1 MNKKVILIIMDGWG
15 IAKTGEEDR
24 SAILAA
30 NTPFYNSILQKY
42 PHGKLAASGLA
53 VGLPDGQMGNSEVG
67 HTNLGAGRVVYQDL
81 VKINLAV
88 QDGSLAKEPVLAN
101 ALEYAKTTAKKVHF
115 IGLVSDGGVHSH
127 IDHLKG
133 LCSIAHQAGLTDVYV
148 HAFTDGRDCDPKSGL
163 GFLRD
168 LRAHMAATTG
178 QLASITGRY
187 YAMDRDK
194 RWERVKLAYD
204 AMVHGIGDHVPAERM
219 LTAVENSYAAGVTD
233 EFIKPIVGVVGENEP
248 VAVIEEGDVVVCFNF
263 RTDRGREITEA
274 LTQRDFHEQNM
285 HKMHLRYI
293 TMTNYDET
301 FEGVEPIFDKDN
313 LTNTLG
319 EVLAKAGKK
328 QIRIAETEKYPHVTF
343 FFSGGRE
350 KEFDGESR
358 LMCPSPKVATYDL
371 QPEMSAFDIRD
382 AIVPALQKGE
392 VDFVC
397 LNFANPDMVG
407 HTGVF
412 EAAVKACET
421 VDQCTQAVVTT
432 GLEHG
437 YASIIIADHGN
448 SDYMRNDD
456 GTPNTAHSLN
466 LVPCIL
472 VDETYAG
479 PVKDGKLADVAPT
492 ILSMMGIEKPEEM
505 TGESLI

>member
-1 MNKKVILIIMDGWG
+1 
-15 IAKTGEEDR
+15 
-24 SAILAA
+24 
-30 NTPFYNSILQKY
+30 
-42 PHGKLAASGLA
+42 
-53 VGLPDGQMGNSEVG
+53 
-67 HTNLGAGRVVYQDL
+67 
-81 VKINLAV
+81 
-88 QDGSLAKEPVLAN
+88 
-101 ALEYAKTTAKKVHF
+101 
-115 IGLVSDGGVHSH
+115 
-127 IDHLKG
+127 
-133 LCSIAHQAGLTDVYV
+133 
-148 HAFTDGRDCDPKSGL
+148 
-163 GFLRD
+163 
-168 LRAHMAATTG
+168 
-178 QLASITGRY
+178 
-187 YAMDRDK
+187 
-194 RWERVKLAYD
+194 
-204 AMVHGIGDHVPAERM
+204 
-219 LTAVENSYAAGVTD
+219 
-233 EFIKPIVGVVGENEP
+233 
-248 VAVIEEGDVVVCFNF
+248 
-263 RTDRGREITEA
+263 
-274 LTQRDFHEQNM
+274 
-285 HKMHLRYI
+285 
-293 TMTNYDET
+293 
-301 FEGVEPIFDKDN
+301 
-313 LTNTLG
+313 
-319 EVLAKAGKK
+319 
-328 QIRIAETEKYPHVTF
+328 
-343 FFSGGRE
+343 
-350 KEFDGESR
+350 
-358 LMCPSPKVATYDL
+358 MCPSPKVATYDL